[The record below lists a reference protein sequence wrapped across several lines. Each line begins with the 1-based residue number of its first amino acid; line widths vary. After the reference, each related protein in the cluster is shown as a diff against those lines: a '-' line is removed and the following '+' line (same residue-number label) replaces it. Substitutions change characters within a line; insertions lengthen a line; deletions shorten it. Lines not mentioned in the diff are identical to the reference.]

1 MIPNEGLRKMLWTNA
16 DHFAL
21 LGVRYL
27 LLVAV
32 AVGVMRLCRRAGHG
46 WGWTL
51 LPLVPVVLYPF
62 GICGIL
68 VGIFTVEEEEWT
80 MTLFLAILP
89 AMLVSLAFRRWPAD
103 GKAKVVPA
111 APHQG

>member
-1 MIPNEGLRKMLWTNA
+1 VIPDVVRKLLWENA

-27 LLVAV
+27 LLVIVAV
-32 AVGVMRLCRRAGHG
+32 AVMRLCRRAGHG
-46 WGWTL
+46 WAWAL
-51 LPLVPVVLYPF
+51 LPVVLYPF
-62 GICGIL
+62 GIYGIL
-68 VGIFTVEEEEWT
+68 VGIFTVEDEEWT

-103 GKAKVVPA
+103 SKAKLVPA